1 MRRTMP
7 ILLSLLLMAT
17 TLLSAQTPSNSIVVD
32 AASFRPVQSDALTG
46 IAIDPIGL
54 DGSKRPCTRLKMRIN
69 RMTREE
75 IGELSFR
82 LRGGVIDLRKQIVAH
97 EGNGLI
103 IEMTAYKNTV
113 FYLQHP
119 RFGMSNEV
127 TISTEGNKEYYIE
140 ASLNQLYPITIASN
154 TADAEVYID
163 GTMVGRTNA
172 DCVLMVEEVL
182 PGEHTLRLVYGGAGK
197 EQTINVN
204 SGSVYFKQ
212 EVDIKAA
219 QPQYAV
225 FQVEP
230 TTAVIILDGSILQ
243 SENGSAAKFLKP
255 GHYQYTVSAP
265 DYHTE
270 RGEFT
275 ISGSKVIKKISLRPN
290 FGHLQITGNDASG
303 ATLIIDGKVIGT
315 LPMATLPTL
324 SNGVHNIQ
332 IIKAKYKPYATTVT
346 IGDNSTAMVTPILQ
360 PNFARLTFTVEDNA
374 EIWINDRREGRGSCQ
389 CDLELGTYRVET
401 RKEGHRTWSRS
412 LDVTSTVASKIA
424 LTAPQPIVGS
434 LNVTSSPMMASV
446 NIDGQKVG
454 ETPLLLDNIT
464 IGTHKVEIVLNG
476 YTTWSRDITITEG
489 QTATLDATLTKAVA
503 TSTTSSTNAP
513 TSSGGAVFDFCE
525 MVFVEGGTFTMGA
538 TEEQSIEAD
547 SDEKPTH
554 RVTVSDFYI
563 GKYEVTQAQW
573 KAIMGSNPSNWTG
586 DNLPVECVSWD
597 DIQTFIQKL
606 NTKTGRKY
614 RLPTEAEWEY
624 AARGGANS
632 KGYKY
637 SGSNNIDNV
646 AWYKNNSGGETH
658 PVGQK
663 QPNELGIYDMSGNV
677 FEWCQDWFSSSYY
690 YNGPQTNPT
699 GPSSGS
705 SRVLHGGSWNGIAIG
720 CRVSNRSNRK
730 PSSRYSIDGFRLAHD
745 AVATPSTV
753 AKEIYQKGKSLY
765 YQKRYAEAIPFIREA
780 AEKGNAEAQFRLGWC
795 YRNGY
800 GLTKSDTEAIKWY
813 HKAAEQGHAQA
824 QNNLGFCYKHG
835 LGVAKNYT
843 EAANWYRK
851 AAIQGNVMAQSN
863 LGNCYYDGQG
873 VAQDYAEAVKWYR
886 NAAEK
891 GHYKNAQ
898 YGLGLCYLY
907 GHGVAKDR
915 ATAIGWLRK
924 AAKQGYTSAKDKL
937 KELGESAE

>member
-1 MRRTMP
+1 MRRTLP

-17 TLLSAQTPSNSIVVD
+17 TLLSAQTPSRSIVVD
-32 AASFRPVQSDALTG
+32 EASFRPVQSDALTG

-103 IEMTAYKNTV
+103 IEMTAHKNTV

-172 DCVLMVEEVL
+172 DCVLVVEEVL
-182 PGEHTLRLVYGGAGK
+182 PGEHTLRLVYGGASK

-204 SGSVYFKQ
+204 SGNVYFKQ

-225 FQVEP
+225 FQVTP
-230 TTAVIILDGSILQ
+230 ATAVIMLDGSILQ
-243 SENGSAAKFLKP
+243 SENGTATKFLKP
-255 GHYQYTVSAP
+255 GRYQYTISAP

-275 ISGSKVIKKISLRPN
+275 MSGSKVVKSITLRPN

-315 LPMATLPTL
+315 LPLATLPTL
-324 SNGVHNIQ
+324 SNGIHNIQ

-360 PNFARLTFTVEDNA
+360 PNFARLTFTVEGDA
-374 EIWINDRREGRGSCQ
+374 EIWINDHREGRGSCQ
-389 CDLELGTYRVET
+389 CDLELGTYRIET
-401 RKEGHRTWSRS
+401 RKEGCRTWSRS

-434 LNVTSSPMMASV
+434 LNITSSPMMASV

-454 ETPLLLDNIT
+454 ETPLLLDNIA

-476 YTTWSRDITITEG
+476 YATWSRDITITEG
-489 QTATLDATLTKAVA
+489 QTATLDATLSKAAAVT
-503 TSTTSSTNAP
+503 TSTTA
-513 TSSGGAVFDFCE
+513 SSGTGISDFCD

-538 TEEQSIEAD
+538 TSEQGSEAD
-547 SDEKPTH
+547 DEEKPTH
-554 RVTVSDFYI
+554 SVTLSDFYI

-573 KAIMGSNPSNWTG
+573 KSIMGSNPSKWKG
-586 DNLPVECVSWD
+586 DNLPVESVSWN
-597 DIQTFIQKL
+597 DIQEFIQKL
-606 NTKTGRKY
+606 NQKTGKKY

-624 AARGGANS
+624 AARGGAKS
-632 KGYKY
+632 QGYKY
-637 SGSNNIDNV
+637 SGSNHLDSV
-646 AWYKNNSGGETH
+646 AWYWDNSGNKTH

-663 QPNELGIYDMSGNV
+663 VPNELGIYDMSGNV
-677 FEWCQDWFSSSYY
+677 YESCQDRYDDYSSAS
-690 YNGPQTNPT
+690 QTNPT

-705 SRVLHGGSWNGIAIG
+705 YRVLRGGSWNNYAEG
-720 CRVSNRSNRK
+720 CRVSSRTCNT
-730 PSSRYSIDGFRLAHD
+730 PSSGGSYNGFRLAHD
-745 AVATPSTV
+745 AITKPSTV

-780 AEKGNAEAQFRLGWC
+780 AEKGYAEAQFRLGWC

-800 GLTKSDTEAIKWY
+800 GLTKSDTEAVKWY
-813 HKAAEQGHAQA
+813 RKAAEQGHAQA
-824 QNNLGFCYKHG
+824 QTNLGFCYRNG
-835 LGVAKNYT
+835 IGVTKDYT
-843 EAANWYRK
+843 EAIKLYRK
-851 AAIQGNVMAQSN
+851 AAEQGNAMAQSN
-863 LGNCYYDGQG
+863 LGNCYYGGRG
-873 VAQDYAEAVKWYR
+873 VAQDYTEAVKWYR
-886 NAAEK
+886 KAAEE
-891 GHYKNAQ
+891 GNFKNAQ
-898 YGLGLCYLY
+898 YHLGLCYLY

-924 AAKQGYTSAKDKL
+924 AAKQGYTKAKDKL

>member
-1 MRRTMP
+1 MQRTLP

-17 TLLSAQTPSNSIVVD
+17 TLLSAQTPSRSIVVD
-32 AASFRPVQSDALTG
+32 ETSFRPVQSDALTG

-69 RMTREE
+69 RMTRDE

-82 LRGGVIDLRKQIVAH
+82 LRGGVIDLRKQVVAH

-163 GTMVGRTNA
+163 GTMVGRTNT
-172 DCVLMVEEVL
+172 DCVLVVEEVL
-182 PGEHTLRLVYGGAGK
+182 PGEHTLRLVYGGASK

-204 SGSVYFKQ
+204 SGNVYFKQ

-225 FQVEP
+225 FQVTP
-230 TTAVIILDGSILQ
+230 ATAVIMLDGSILQ
-243 SENGSAAKFLKP
+243 SENGTATKFLKP
-255 GHYQYTVSAP
+255 GRYQYTISAP

-275 ISGSKVIKKISLRPN
+275 MSGSKVVKSITLRPN

-315 LPMATLPTL
+315 LPLATLPTL
-324 SNGVHNIQ
+324 SNGIHNIQ

-360 PNFARLTFTVEDNA
+360 PNFARLTFTVEGDA
-374 EIWINDRREGRGSCQ
+374 EIWINDHREGRGSCQ
-389 CDLELGTYRVET
+389 CDLELGTYRIET
-401 RKEGHRTWSRS
+401 RKEGCRAWSRS

-434 LNVTSSPMMASV
+434 LNITSSPMMASV

-454 ETPLLLDNIT
+454 ETPLLLDNIA

-476 YTTWSRDITITEG
+476 YATWSRDITITEG
-489 QTATLDATLTKAVA
+489 QTATLDATLSKAAAVT
-503 TSTTSSTNAP
+503 TSTTASSSAGV
-513 TSSGGAVFDFCE
+513 SDFCA

-538 TEEQSIEAD
+538 TEEQGSDAYD
-547 SDEKPTH
+547 SEKPAH
-554 RVTVSDFYI
+554 RVTLSDFYI

-573 KAIMGSNPSNWTG
+573 EAIMGSNPSSFKG
-586 DNLPVECVSWD
+586 SYHLPVEYVSWN
-597 DIQTFIQKL
+597 DIQKFITKL
-606 NTKTGRKY
+606 NQKTGRKY

-624 AARGGANS
+624 AARGGAKS

-637 SGSNNIDNV
+637 SGSNDIGAV
-646 AWYKNNSGGETH
+646 AWYGSNSGNKTH
-658 PVGQK
+658 PVGK
-663 QPNELGIYDMSGNV
+663 MQPNELGIYDMSGNV
-677 FEWCQDWFSSSYY
+677 GEWCQDWFSDSYY
-690 YNGPQTNPT
+690 SNGAQTNHT
-699 GPSSGS
+699 GPSRGS
-705 SRVLHGGSWNGIAIG
+705 HRVIRGGDWFSSNSQ
-720 CRVSNRSNRK
+720 CRVSSRRYNTSSNGN
-730 PSSRYSIDGFRLAHD
+730 YFNGFRLAHD
-745 AVATPSTV
+745 AVATPST
-753 AKEIYQKGKSLY
+753 ASTATSSASAHPTTAEESFNKGLALY
-765 YQKRYAEAIPFIREA
+765 NQEKFAESIGYFRQSADMGYDKAYAMLGLCYDFGQGVTKDYDEA
-780 AEKGNAEAQFRLGWC
+780 A
-795 YRNGY
+795 
-800 GLTKSDTEAIKWY
+800 KWY
-813 HKAAEQGHAQA
+813 RKGAEQGNALCQYCLGGLYYFCQGGKEDYDEAAKWYRKSADQGYAPAQYS
-824 QNNLGFCYKHG
+824 LGKCYLRG
-835 LGVAKNYT
+835 LGVA
-843 EAANWYRK
+843 
-851 AAIQGNVMAQSN
+851 Q
-863 LGNCYYDGQG
+863 
-873 VAQDYAEAVKWYR
+873 
-886 NAAEK
+886 
-891 GHYKNAQ
+891 
-898 YGLGLCYLY
+898 
-907 GHGVAKDR
+907 DR
-915 ATAIGWLRK
+915 AIAIGWLRK
-924 AAKQGYTSAKDKL
+924 AAKQGMVNAKDLL

>member
-1 MRRTMP
+1 MRRTLP

-17 TLLSAQTPSNSIVVD
+17 TLLSAQTPSRSIVVD
-32 AASFRPVQSDALTG
+32 EASFRPVQSDALTG

-75 IGELSFR
+75 IRELTFR
-82 LRGGVIDLRKQIVAH
+82 LRGGVIDLRKQLVAH

-103 IEMTAYKNTV
+103 VEMTAYKNTV

-172 DCVLMVEEVL
+172 DCVLVVEEVL
-182 PGEHTLRLVYGGAGK
+182 PGEHTLRLVYGGASK

-204 SGSVYFKQ
+204 SGNVYFKQ

-225 FQVEP
+225 FQVTP
-230 TTAVIILDGSILQ
+230 ATAVIMLDGSILQ
-243 SENGSAAKFLKP
+243 SENGTATKFLKP
-255 GHYQYTVSAP
+255 GRYQYTISAP

-275 ISGSKVIKKISLRPN
+275 MSGSKVVKSITLRPN

-315 LPMATLPTL
+315 LPLATLPTL
-324 SNGVHNIQ
+324 SNGIHNIQ

-360 PNFARLTFTVEDNA
+360 PNFARLTFTVEGDA
-374 EIWINDRREGRGSCQ
+374 EIWINDHREGRGSCQ
-389 CDLELGTYRVET
+389 CDLELGTYRIET
-401 RKEGHRTWSRS
+401 RKEGCRAWSRS

-434 LNVTSSPMMASV
+434 LNITSSPMMASV

-454 ETPLLLDNIT
+454 ETPLLLDNIA

-476 YTTWSRDITITEG
+476 YATWSRDITITEG
-489 QTATLDATLTKAVA
+489 QTATLDATLSKAAAVT
-503 TSTTSSTNAP
+503 TSTTA
-513 TSSGGAVFDFCE
+513 SSGTGISDFCD

-538 TEEQSIEAD
+538 TSEQGSEAD
-547 SDEKPTH
+547 DEEKPTH
-554 RVTVSDFYI
+554 SVTLSDFYI

-573 KAIMGSNPSNWTG
+573 KSIMGSNPSKWKG
-586 DNLPVECVSWD
+586 DNLPVESVSWND
-597 DIQTFIQKL
+597 LQEFIQKL
-606 NTKTGRKY
+606 NQKTGKKY

-624 AARGGANS
+624 AARGGAKS
-632 KGYKY
+632 QGYKY
-637 SGSNNIDNV
+637 SGSNDIGAV
-646 AWYKNNSGGETH
+646 AWYTNNSGDKTH
-658 PVGQK
+658 SVGQK
-663 QPNELGIYDMSGNV
+663 QSNELGIYDMSGNV
-677 FEWCQDWFSSSYY
+677 YESCQDRYDDYSSAS
-690 YNGPQTNPT
+690 QTNPT

-705 SRVLHGGSWNGIAIG
+705 YRVLRGGSWNVYAWG
-720 CRVSNRSNRK
+720 CRVSSRVCNT
-730 PSSRYSIDGFRLAHD
+730 PSSRGSYTGLRLAHD
-745 AVATPSTV
+745 AITKPSTV

-780 AEKGNAEAQFRLGWC
+780 AEKGYAEAQFRLGWC

-800 GLTKSDTEAIKWY
+800 GLTKSDTEAVKWY
-813 HKAAEQGHAQA
+813 RKAAEQGHAQA
-824 QNNLGFCYKHG
+824 QTNLGFCYKHG

-843 EAANWYRK
+843 EAAKWYRK
-851 AAIQGNVMAQSN
+851 AAEQGNAMAQSN
-863 LGNCYYDGQG
+863 LGNCYYGGRG
-873 VAQDYAEAVKWYR
+873 VAQDYTEAVKWYR
-886 NAAEK
+886 KAAEE
-891 GHYKNAQ
+891 GNFKNAQ
-898 YGLGLCYLY
+898 YSLGLCYLY
-907 GHGVAKDR
+907 GNGVAKDR
-915 ATAIGWLRK
+915 ATAIGWFRK
-924 AAKQGYTSAKDKL
+924 ATKQGYTKAKERL